1 LLEAVA
7 VVVQGSMVQ
16 AAVVLE
22 VIQRQP
28 QQFLVVLEL
37 TLQVLVLVVLK
48 Q

>member
-16 AAVVLE
+16 VAVVLE

>member
-1 LLEAVA
+1 
-7 VVVQGSMVQ
+7 MVQ
-16 AAVVLE
+16 VAVVLE